1 MSETM
6 SGAQMARLILRRG
19 TAAARLAAMDVEALN
34 PVVTPGRSRA
44 GVPGLAGSAV
54 TDERAARRGIPECGQ
69 REPVGWSDP
78 PPAVASARG
87 WALLLGVLGG
97 GVGGLV
103 FAIIGTAGVL
113 PHTLYGAAAS
123 FGALFQLPP
132 LGGLCGA
139 VLGGVVAL
147 AVTAAIPRAG
157 LGARVPLAAG
167 LAASFLLVAGVFL
180 WLLASAGQFNHVL
193 PRSAGSLLARYRTG
207 KRDFV
212 RWDLR
217 GAELRG
223 AELRFASLQEADLSR
238 ADLRRADLR
247 GARLERADLSGADL
261 REGHL
266 GQAYLRFTSL
276 RDADLA
282 GVNLSGADLGEAHL
296 GGANLAGANLYDADL
311 RGADLRGADLSG
323 ANLSRAKLVGA
334 RVTGEQLG
342 QAASLRGAI
351 LPDGTVHH

>member
-1 MSETM
+1 M
-6 SGAQMARLILRRG
+6 SGAGLARLILRRG
-19 TAAARLAAMDVEALN
+19 TTAALLAAVDGEALN
-34 PVVTPGRSRA
+34 PMVVPGRSKA
-44 GVPGLAGSAV
+44 GAPGVAGAAV
-54 TDERAARRGIPECGQ
+54 TDGRAARRGIPECG
-69 REPVGWSDP
+69 RGEPVGWSDP
-78 PPAVASARG
+78 PPATASARG

-97 GVGGLV
+97 GLGGFV
-103 FAIIGTAGVL
+103 FAIVGAAGVL

-147 AVTAAIPRAG
+147 AVTGAIPRAG

-167 LAASFLLVAGVFL
+167 LAASFLLEAGVFL
-180 WLLASAGQFNHVL
+180 WLLAGAGQFNHIL
-193 PRSAGSLLARYRTG
+193 PRSAESLVARYRTG

-212 RWDLR
+212 RWNLRGADLR
-217 GAELRG
+217 GAELH
-223 AELRFASLQEADLSR
+223 FASLEEADLSG
-238 ADLRRADLR
+238 ADLRGTDLR
-247 GARLERADLSGADL
+247 GARLERADLRGADL

-266 GQAYLRFTSL
+266 GQAYLRFASL
-276 RDADLA
+276 RDADLGGA
-282 GVNLSGADLGEAHL
+282 DLSGADLGESHL

-323 ANLSRAKLVGA
+323 TNLSRARLVGA
-334 RVTGEQLG
+334 RVTGEQLA

-351 LPDGTVHH
+351 LPDGTVHR